1 MFFEVKKAPGDV
13 NGDGAVDIRDLIHLK
28 KMYAGIIEKT
38 DAGDINGDGNLNATD
53 LAELKKILLL
63 K

>member
-1 MFFEVKKAPGDV
+1 
-13 NGDGAVDIRDLIHLK
+13 
-28 KMYAGIIEKT
+28 MYAGIIEKT
-38 DAGDINGDGNLNATD
+38 DAGDINGDGNLDATD